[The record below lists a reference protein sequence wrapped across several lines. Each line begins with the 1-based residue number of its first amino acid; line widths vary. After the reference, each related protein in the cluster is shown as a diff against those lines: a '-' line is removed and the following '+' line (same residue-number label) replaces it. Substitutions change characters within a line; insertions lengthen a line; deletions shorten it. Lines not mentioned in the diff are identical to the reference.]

1 MNQGRGRQFLTISA
15 VAGVIVA
22 ATVLTLIA
30 LNPGAGRANLADSP
44 SSPVASGQ
52 TASASPAFPATGGIS
67 ADQAADLARS
77 HVQDGAVFLSAVAG
91 TYRDVFTIGHPE
103 DRHLDTPDRV
113 VWAVTFD
120 GVYEICP
127 PNGAPCWSPRP
138 GQTQVI
144 LDYTTGEFLESGT
157 FAPA

>member
-1 MNQGRGRQFLTISA
+1 VNQGRVRQFLTIGA
-15 VAGVIVA
+15 VAVVLVA

-30 LNPGAGRANLADSP
+30 LNTEARRADLADSP
-44 SSPVASGQ
+44 SAPVDSGQ
-52 TASASPAFPATGGIS
+52 IDSTSPAFAASGGIS
-67 ADQAADLARS
+67 ASRAADLARS
-77 HVQDGAVFLSAVAG
+77 HVQDGAVFVSAVAG
-91 TYRDVFTIGHPE
+91 TYRDVFTIGHPA

-113 VWAVTFD
+113 VWAVTFN
-120 GVYEICP
+120 GEYEICP